1 MYLQSDDSPA
11 VPKFGDWD
19 ESDPASAEGYSQIFD
34 KVREEKQTG
43 AAKVPGTSTDT
54 SYSNSQKR
62 YGNDS
67 AKVCRFGFLIWQSP
81 SPNPLSRGRQWLF
94 PILVTRTPNLIVCN
108 SFVLDQASFK
118 YAAV

>member
-1 MYLQSDDSPA
+1 MHFQPDDSPA

-19 ESDPASAEGYSQIFD
+19 ETDPASAEGYTQIFN

-43 AAKVPGTSTDT
+43 SAKVPSASTDT

-67 AKVCRFGFLIWQSP
+67 GKVRNSFGFLI
-81 SPNPLSRGRQWLF
+81 
-94 PILVTRTPNLIVCN
+94 
-108 SFVLDQASFK
+108 
-118 YAAV
+118 